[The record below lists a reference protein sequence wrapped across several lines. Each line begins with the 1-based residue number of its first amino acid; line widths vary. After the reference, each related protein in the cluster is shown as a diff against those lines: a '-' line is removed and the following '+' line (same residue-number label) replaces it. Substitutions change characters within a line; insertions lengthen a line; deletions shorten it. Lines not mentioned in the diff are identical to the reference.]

1 MSRLRKPRFY
11 GLASASRN
19 APAPA
24 NRLTRT
30 RTARSPQ
37 IVVEAETDFLPAAC
51 ASRRDEGENTSTD
64 SRSPAAGRSVSLNRP
79 SSGVET
85 MKLFT
90 LDLLLTAPVV
100 AVVVLAVQGVTTS
113 CSSNASAFA
122 SG

>member
-51 ASRRDEGENTSTD
+51 ASRRDDGENTSTE

-85 MKLFT
+85 TKLFT
-90 LDLLLTAPVV
+90 FDFLLTPPVF
-100 AVVVLAVQGVTTS
+100 AVVVPCVHGVTTS
-113 CSSNASAFA
+113 CSSKESA
-122 SG
+122 